1 MARNTGPVCKLCRR
15 EGVELFLKGDKCLTA
30 KCGVK
35 KRNYA
40 PGVHGRRRVK
50 HSDYGDQLRE
60 KQKMKRIYGLM
71 ERQFRNYFVL
81 ASKSSMVTGE
91 KLVHLLEGRLDNV
104 VYRMGF
110 ASSRPQARQL
120 VSHAHVMVNEKK
132 VNLPSYQVKAGDE
145 ISIREKS
152 RGMHTLIVNL
162 DAQMQRGLPSWVEV
176 DQEKMIGKLLNLPS
190 SEEVALPVQEKLVIE
205 LYSR

>member
-1 MARNTGPVCKLCRR
+1 MARYTGSVCKLCRR
-15 EGVELFLKGDKCLTA
+15 EGVELFLKGERCLTS

-60 KQKMKRIYGLM
+60 KQKMKRMYGLM
-71 ERQFRNYFVL
+71 ERQFRNYFVI
-81 ASKSSMVTGE
+81 AARSPMVTGE
-91 KLVHLLEGRLDNV
+91 KLIQLLEGRLDNI

-110 ASSRPQARQL
+110 AGSRAQARQL
-120 VSHAHVMVNEKK
+120 VSHAHVRVNGKK
-132 VNLPSYQVKAGDE
+132 VNLPSYQVKPGDE

-152 RGMHTLIVNL
+152 RRMHLLLVNL
-162 DAQMQRGLPSWVEV
+162 DAQMQRGLPQWVEV
-176 DQEKMIGKLLNLPS
+176 DQEKMVGKLLRLPTG
-190 SEEVALPVQEKLVIE
+190 EEAALPVQEKLVIE

>member
-15 EGVELFLKGDKCLTA
+15 EGVELFLKGEKCLTA

-81 ASKSSMVTGE
+81 ASRSSMVTGE

-152 RGMHTLIVNL
+152 RGMHTLIVSL
-162 DAQMQRGLPSWVEV
+162 DAQMQRGLPSWIEV

>member
-1 MARNTGPVCKLCRR
+1 MARYTGPACKLCRR
-15 EGVELFLKGDKCLTA
+15 EGVELFLKGERCLTP

-40 PGVHGRRRVK
+40 PGMHGRRRVK

-71 ERQFRNYFVL
+71 ERQFRNYFVI
-81 ASKSSMVTGE
+81 AAKSPMVTGE

-110 ASSRPQARQL
+110 ASSRAQARQF
-120 VSHAHVMVNEKK
+120 VSHSHVKVNGEK
-132 VNLPSYQVKAGDE
+132 VNLPSYQVKPGDE

-152 RGMHTLIVNL
+152 RGIHLIVVNL
-162 DAQMQRGLPSWVEV
+162 DAQLQRGLPSWVEV
-176 DQEKMIGKLLNLPS
+176 DQEKMTGKLLHLPS
-190 SEEVALPVQEKLVIE
+190 SEEAALPVQEKLVIE

>member
-1 MARNTGPVCKLCRR
+1 MARNTGPVCRLCRR
-15 EGVELFLKGDKCLTA
+15 EGVELFLKGEKCLTA

-81 ASKSSMVTGE
+81 ASRSSMVTGE

-152 RGMHTLIVNL
+152 RGMHTLIVNI

>member
-15 EGVELFLKGDKCLTA
+15 EGVELFLKGEKCLTA

-145 ISIREKS
+145 ISIRGKS

-162 DAQMQRGLPSWVEV
+162 DAQMQRGLPSWIEV